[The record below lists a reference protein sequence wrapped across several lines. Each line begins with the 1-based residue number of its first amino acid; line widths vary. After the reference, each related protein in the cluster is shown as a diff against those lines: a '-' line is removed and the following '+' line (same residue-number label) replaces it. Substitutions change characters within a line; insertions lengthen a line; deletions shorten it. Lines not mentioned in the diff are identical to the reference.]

1 MGLKQTNYMRK
12 SNGFTL
18 IELMVAVAVI
28 GILAAVAYPSYAEYV
43 RKTRRVETQTLMMD
57 VVTRQQQR
65 MLDVRSYAT
74 TLSDLGVTE
83 PSQISNAY
91 TLTLTLSA
99 AGTVPGFTLTAA
111 PKGTQAQES
120 CGTLSVTNRAVKS
133 PAKCW

>member
-1 MGLKQTNYMRK
+1 MRK
-12 SNGFTL
+12 SKGFTL
-18 IELMVAVAVI
+18 IELMVAVAVV
-28 GILAAVAYPSYAEYV
+28 GILAAVAYPSYMEHV

-74 TLSDLGVTE
+74 TLSDLGVTV
-83 PSQISNAY
+83 PAQVSSAY

-99 AGTVPGFTLTAA
+99 AGAVPGFTLTAA
-111 PKGTQAQES
+111 PQGAQTRES

-133 PAKCW
+133 PAQCW

>member
-1 MGLKQTNYMRK
+1 
-12 SNGFTL
+12 
-18 IELMVAVAVI
+18 MVAVAVI
-28 GILAAVAYPSYAEYV
+28 GILAAVAYPSYMEHV

-74 TLSDLGVTE
+74 TLSDLGVTL
-83 PSQISNAY
+83 PAQVDSAY

-99 AGTVPGFTLTAA
+99 AGTVPAFTLTAA
-111 PKGTQAQES
+111 PKGAQERES

>member
-1 MGLKQTNYMRK
+1 MRK
-12 SNGFTL
+12 SRGFTL
-18 IELMVAVAVI
+18 IELMVAVAVV
-28 GILAAVAYPSYAEYV
+28 GILAAVAYPSYMEHV

-65 MLDVRSYAT
+65 MLDVRSFTAN
-74 TLSDLGVTE
+74 LSDLGVTV
-83 PSQISNAY
+83 PAQISSAY

-99 AGTVPGFTLTAA
+99 AGTVPGFTLTAD
-111 PKGTQAQES
+111 PKGAQAQES

>member
-1 MGLKQTNYMRK
+1 MRK
-12 SNGFTL
+12 SKGFTL

-28 GILAAVAYPSYAEYV
+28 GILAAVAYPSYMEHV

-74 TLSDLGVTE
+74 TLSDLGVTL
-83 PSQISNAY
+83 PAQIDSAY

-99 AGTVPGFTLTAA
+99 AGAVPAFTLTAA
-111 PKGTQAQES
+111 PKGAQARES

-133 PAKCW
+133 PAQCW